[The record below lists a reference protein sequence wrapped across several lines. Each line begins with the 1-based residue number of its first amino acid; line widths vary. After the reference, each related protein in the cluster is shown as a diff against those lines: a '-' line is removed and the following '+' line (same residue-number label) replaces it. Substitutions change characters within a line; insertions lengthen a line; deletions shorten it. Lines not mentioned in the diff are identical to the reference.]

1 MKSKIAAIPIAAGAL
16 SVCLCACA
24 RSDAFLTSPTE
35 GRSDPFD
42 YQGNMVK
49 SEVVIDGNNDDE
61 LWKSGKKTTV
71 HFAEC
76 EVTVMRRPTALYFY
90 FKVFDTTPYAFV
102 GEGAADEVT
111 FSDSIEIYIDRDIH
125 SRYETPQANCYQIN
139 LGRDSRTRI
148 LSGSGGSWLPWAGM
162 YTFETREGYDDES
175 DYYYMEVMI
184 PVAQLGVGATE
195 DMGIAF
201 GQVDRTVEDNKNLE
215 SYYRWF
221 GMTYN
226 DRFIEPQN
234 PSEYLVLRTSD
245 NKILSYA
252 EYMRSKPDATADRS

>member
-1 MKSKIAAIPIAAGAL
+1 
-16 SVCLCACA
+16 
-24 RSDAFLTSPTE
+24 
-35 GRSDPFD
+35 
-42 YQGNMVK
+42 
-49 SEVVIDGNNDDE
+49 
-61 LWKSGKKTTV
+61 
-71 HFAEC
+71 
-76 EVTVMRRPTALYFY
+76 
-90 FKVFDTTPYAFV
+90 
-102 GEGAADEVT
+102 
-111 FSDSIEIYIDRDIH
+111 
-125 SRYETPQANCYQIN
+125 
-139 LGRDSRTRI
+139 
-148 LSGSGGSWLPWAGM
+148 M